1 VKFDLR
7 PLENILHPN
16 PYVAEEKPQLVV
28 TTFRVMYSGSGK
40 KQEMESGKLTY
51 SGKRNDPK
59 IIQLMVILALFAL
72 PFVIVGGLKFLH
84 YKDLPTSAPEPVKGQ
99 PVKPLSQK
107 QIQEFEDNKF
117 NKWLGIGLLGFGA
130 LFAGS
135 VYLLYKRR
143 LIVVIGGGGKAMRIR
158 VKDAAEQ
165 DKVLMMIGASKQSAQ
180 AMAGVLAATSG
191 MKPPAPAAPPKR

>member
-1 VKFDLR
+1 VKFELR

-40 KQEMESGKLTY
+40 KQEMESNKLTY

-59 IIQLMVILALFAL
+59 IMQLMVVLALFAL
-72 PFVIVGGLKFLH
+72 PFIIVGGLKYWH
-84 YKDLPTSAPEPVKGQ
+84 YKDLPTAAPDPVKGQ

-107 QIQEFEDNKF
+107 QIQTFEDNKF
-117 NKWLGIGLLGFGA
+117 NKWLGIGLIGFGA
-130 LFAGS
+130 LFGGS

-180 AMAGVLAATSG
+180 AMAGVMAATAG